1 VVLANLR
8 SRVLLSPV
16 SSQESQRVNLCVVH
30 MYTGDPVTVIPSF
43 MLAFL
48 EEVYLSP
55 QMVLYFCMYKSF
67 PS

>member
-16 SSQESQRVNLCVVH
+16 SSQESQRVNLCVIH

-48 EEVYLSP
+48 EVYLSP